1 MAQDHESFA
10 LAFWRSLLRAKQ
22 KPPRANLEG
31 AFESIYYC
39 SRFVFFALAG
49 LLRESPPPDPKL
61 QPLLHTSAGD
71 ESVAMLFR

>member
-1 MAQDHESFA
+1 MAQTVKILHSDFGAE
-10 LAFWRSLLRAKQ
+10 RSTQNKSPYDRSQ
-22 KPPRANLEG
+22 G

-49 LLRESPPPDPKL
+49 LLRESPPPDPKP